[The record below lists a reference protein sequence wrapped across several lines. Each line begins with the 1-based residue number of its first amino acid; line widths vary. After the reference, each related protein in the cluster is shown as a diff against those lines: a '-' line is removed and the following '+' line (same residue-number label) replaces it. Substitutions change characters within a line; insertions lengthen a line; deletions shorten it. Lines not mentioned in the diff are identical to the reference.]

1 MDTGWF
7 KSTHS
12 GAVNENCV
20 EVRLTDTAAC
30 VRDTKNRTAG
40 TLSLHPTTW
49 AAFLTTTKNA

>member
-1 MDTGWF
+1 MTTGWF
-7 KSTHS
+7 KSSRS

-20 EVRLTDTAAC
+20 EVRLTPTTIG

-40 TLSLHPTTW
+40 ALSLHPTTW